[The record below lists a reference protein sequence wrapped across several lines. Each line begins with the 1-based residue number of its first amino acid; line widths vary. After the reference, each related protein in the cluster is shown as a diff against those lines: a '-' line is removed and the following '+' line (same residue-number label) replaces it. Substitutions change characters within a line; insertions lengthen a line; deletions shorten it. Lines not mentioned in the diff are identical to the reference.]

1 MLYMPVENKHGARNR
16 TKNEFEE
23 PFEKYDFFIT
33 IITLAR

>member
-1 MLYMPVENKHGARNR
+1 MPVENKHGARNR

-33 IITLAR
+33 IITFAR